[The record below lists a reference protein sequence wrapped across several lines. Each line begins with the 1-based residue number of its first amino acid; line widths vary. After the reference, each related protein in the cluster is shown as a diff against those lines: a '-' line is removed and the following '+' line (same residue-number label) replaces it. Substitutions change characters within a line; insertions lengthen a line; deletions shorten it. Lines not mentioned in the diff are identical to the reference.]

1 MYNFK
6 NINQNIEGIDKD
18 LSKSH
23 IEFEAQVE
31 KYLKLY

>member
-6 NINQNIEGIDKD
+6 NNNQNIEDIDKD

-23 IEFEAQVE
+23 IDFEAQVE

>member
-1 MYNFK
+1 MYNSK